1 MRKIKNILLLGVLL
15 IVGFTYNVKAESLE
29 YYLTTK
35 DRNFEYVSK
44 DSVKLN
50 NVKKGDYVYVTAV
63 INYKDVQKNYKLS
76 SGKLTIRW
84 DDKAMSLQDVNGKTY
99 NDSVSNITGLTIGS
113 VNKESS
119 KLTLNGITSS
129 GSLTEGKNKLVEFKF
144 LVSDNASGETKI
156 YQMDGE
162 DSLNC
167 VATNEEAP
175 EPVKCADSAYSEI
188 VLNVSKS
195 TENRLSGIKIN
206 GVALEYFN
214 EDTTSYDVEV
224 DSSVEK
230 VNIEVTKK
238 DSKAKISGNYG
249 ENIISYGK
257 NKLVINVISEAET
270 RNTYTINIT
279 RPDKR
284 SSVNTL
290 KTLTLSSGEIN
301 FKPDVTEYN
310 VNVENS
316 VDKITIKSTLTD
328 AKSKYV
334 EDFSNKEITLI
345 EGSNKVQIKVVSEKE
360 EEKVYTININRALS
374 SNNSLKTLMI
384 NDEKIP
390 LKEDEF
396 TYNFIVEN
404 DVDEVIIKAT
414 PNDEKA
420 SVELKDKYPLQEG
433 DNEISINVVAA
444 NGDKAAYII
453 NVTRKKLLSKDS
465 LLKSLKIK
473 NYDIN
478 FKQDVTLYNLKIND
492 SDNEL
497 EIETVTEDENAK
509 VEIEGNKN
517 LENGS
522 IIKINV
528 KAEDGTYTRYFIN
541 IEKGSKVIS
550 RVIIILIILLLALA
564 AIITVLAIR
573 KKKAKE
579 KEEFKELD
587 KPNEPPK
594 VEEKE
599 EVVETNET
607 PEVNP
612 EENNMEI
619 PQDNNEPN
627 EDLENTL
634 ETDTIVEKGAHEY
647 RGEHE
652 YSGDEKD
659 MEE

>member
-1 MRKIKNILLLGVLL
+1 M
-15 IVGFTYNVKAESLE
+15 
-29 YYLTTK
+29 
-35 DRNFEYVSK
+35 
-44 DSVKLN
+44 
-50 NVKKGDYVYVTAV
+50 
-63 INYKDVQKNYKLS
+63 
-76 SGKLTIRW
+76 
-84 DDKAMSLQDVNGKTY
+84 
-99 NDSVSNITGLTIGS
+99 
-113 VNKESS
+113 
-119 KLTLNGITSS
+119 
-129 GSLTEGKNKLVEFKF
+129 
-144 LVSDNASGETKI
+144 
-156 YQMDGE
+156 
-162 DSLNC
+162 LNC
-167 VATNEEAP
+167 RGAIA
-175 EPVKCADSAYSEI
+175 KIWSAYSEI

-541 IEKGSKVIS
+541 IEKGSKGIS
-550 RVIIILIILLLALA
+550 PVIIILIILLLALA
-564 AIITVLAIR
+564 AIITVWAIR

>member
-15 IVGFTYNVKAESLE
+15 IVGFTYNVKAESLK

-63 INYKDVQKNYKLS
+63 IDYKDVQKNYKLS

-84 DDKAMSLQDVNGKTY
+84 DDKAMSLQEVNGKYY
-99 NDSVSNITGLTIGS
+99 NDNVSNITGLTIGS
-113 VNKESS
+113 VNKEAS
-119 KLTLNGITSS
+119 KLTLSGITSS
-129 GSLTEGKNKLVEFKF
+129 SSLTEGKNKLVEFKF

-167 VATNEEAP
+167 VATNEEATDP
-175 EPVKCADSAYSEI
+175 IKCADSEYSEI

-195 TENRLSGIKIN
+195 TENRLSAIKIN
-206 GVALEYFN
+206 GVNLEYFN
-214 EDTTSYDVEV
+214 EDNTNYDVEV

-249 ENIISYGK
+249 ENKISYGK

-279 RPDKR
+279 RTDNR
-284 SSVNTL
+284 SSINTL

-345 EGSNKVQIKVVSEKE
+345 EGSNKVQIKVVSEKN

-390 LKEDEF
+390 LKENEF

-404 DVDEVIIKAT
+404 DVDEITIKAT

-420 SVELKDKYPLQEG
+420 TIELKDKYPLQEG

-444 NGDKAAYII
+444 NGEKAAYIL

-465 LLKSLKIK
+465 LLKNLKIK

-492 SDNEL
+492 NDNEL

-541 IEKGSKVIS
+541 IEKGSKGIS
-550 RVIIILIILLLALA
+550 PVIIILIILLLALA
-564 AIITVLAIR
+564 AIITVLVIR

-607 PEVNP
+607 SEVNP

-619 PQDNNEPN
+619 PQENNEPN

-659 MEE
+659 ME